1 MQAACVMRRTYNPR
15 DLSSLK
21 IVDNGIVADRVELV
35 KNEGDVRAIQ
45 LVKSSGAPFQILAVG
60 SLDDVTR
67 VHCFVY
73 GAQEV
78 LELGESPSHRLPEPF
93 VARMLAAQ
101 VKKLGDVQVLG
112 LGCVEQDTGRDTLA
126 GLVAAELGWE
136 LFSNV
141 LSLRVENQR
150 AHFTQVTDEGTQE
163 IEVAL
168 PVCVS
173 ADESCAVGRDPS
185 DEYDLIEKLEK
196 RGSRKITLAELGV
209 AAAEAGASEL
219 ANPPERQAQPVVASG
234 PDSVSRVA
242 EMLRRFQG

>member
-1 MQAACVMRRTYNPR
+1 MQAACVMRRTFNPR

-45 LVKSSGAPFQILAVG
+45 LVKSSGARFQILSIG
-60 SLDDVTR
+60 GLDDVTR

-78 LELGESPSHRLPEPF
+78 WELGESRSHRLPEPV

-101 VKKLGDVQVLG
+101 VHKLEDIQMLG
-112 LGCVEQDTGRDTLA
+112 LGCVEQDTGRDTLP

-141 LSLRVENQR
+141 VSLRIQDQR
-150 AHFTQVTDEGTQE
+150 AHLTQVTDDGTQE
-163 IEVAL
+163 IDVAL

-173 ADESCAVGRDPS
+173 ADESCGIGNDPS

-196 RGSRKITLAELGV
+196 RGARKTTLAELGI
-209 AAAEAGASEL
+209 ATAEAGPSEL
-219 ANPPERQAQPVVASG
+219 VNPPERQAQPVVASG
-234 PDSVSRVA
+234 PESVGRVA

>member
-1 MQAACVMRRTYNPR
+1 MQAACVMRRTFNPR

-45 LVKSSGAPFQILAVG
+45 LVKSSGARFQILSIG
-60 SLDDVTR
+60 GLDDVTR

-78 LELGESPSHRLPEPF
+78 WELGESRSHRLPEPV

-101 VKKLGDVQVLG
+101 VHKLEDIQVLG
-112 LGCVEQDTGRDTLA
+112 LGCVEQDTGRDTLP

-141 LSLRVENQR
+141 VSLRIQDQR
-150 AHFTQVTDEGTQE
+150 AHLTQVTDDGTQE
-163 IEVAL
+163 IDVAL

-173 ADESCAVGRDPS
+173 ADESCGIGNDPS

-196 RGSRKITLAELGV
+196 RGARKTTLAELGI
-209 AAAEAGASEL
+209 ATAEAGPSEL
-219 ANPPERQAQPVVASG
+219 VNPPERQAQPVVASG
-234 PDSVSRVA
+234 PESVGRVA

>member
-1 MQAACVMRRTYNPR
+1 MQAACVMRRTFNPR

-45 LVKSSGAPFQILAVG
+45 LVKSSGARFQILSIG
-60 SLDDVTR
+60 GLDDVTR

-78 LELGESPSHRLPEPF
+78 WELGESRSHRLPEPV

-101 VKKLGDVQVLG
+101 VHKVEDIQVLG
-112 LGCVEQDTGRDTLA
+112 LGCVEQDTGRDTLP

-141 LSLRVENQR
+141 VSLRIQDQR
-150 AHFTQVTDEGTQE
+150 AHLTQVTDDGTQE
-163 IEVAL
+163 IDVAL

-173 ADESCAVGRDPS
+173 ADESCGIGNDPS

-196 RGSRKITLAELGV
+196 RGARKTTLAELGI
-209 AAAEAGASEL
+209 ATAEAGPSEL
-219 ANPPERQAQPVVASG
+219 VNPPERQAQPVVASG
-234 PDSVSRVA
+234 PESVGRVA

>member
-1 MQAACVMRRTYNPR
+1 MQAACVMRRTFNPR

-21 IVDNGIVADRVELV
+21 IVDNDIVADRVELV

-60 SLDDVTR
+60 GLDDGTR

-73 GAQEV
+73 GAQDV
-78 LELGESPSHRLPEPF
+78 WELGASRSHRLPEPF

-101 VKKLGDVQVLG
+101 VKKLGDVQVVA
-112 LGCVEQDTGRDTLA
+112 LGCVEQDTGRDTLP
-126 GLVAAELGWE
+126 GLVAATLGWE

-141 LSLRVENQR
+141 LSLRIEDQR
-150 AHFTQVTDEGTQE
+150 AHLTQVTDEGTQE
-163 IEVAL
+163 IDVAL
-168 PVCVS
+168 PVCIS
-173 ADESCAVGRDPS
+173 ADESCAIGRDPS

-196 RGSRKITLAELGV
+196 RGSRTITLAELGID
-209 AAAEAGASEL
+209 AAETGVAEL
-219 ANPPERQAQPVVASG
+219 ANPPERQAHAVVASG

>member
-1 MQAACVMRRTYNPR
+1 MQAACVMRRTFNPR

-45 LVKSSGAPFQILAVG
+45 LVKSSGARFQILSIG
-60 SLDDVTR
+60 GLDDVTR

-78 LELGESPSHRLPEPF
+78 WELGESRSHRLPEPV

-101 VKKLGDVQVLG
+101 VHKLEDIHVLG
-112 LGCVEQDTGRDTLA
+112 LGCMEQDTGRDTLP

-141 LSLRVENQR
+141 VSLRIQDQR
-150 AHFTQVTDEGTQE
+150 AHLTQVTDDGTQE
-163 IEVAL
+163 IDVAL

-173 ADESCAVGRDPS
+173 VDESCGIGNDPS

-196 RGSRKITLAELGV
+196 RGARKTTLAELGI
-209 AAAEAGASEL
+209 ATAEAGPSEL
-219 ANPPERQAQPVVASG
+219 VNPPERQAQPVVASG
-234 PDSVSRVA
+234 PESVGRVA

>member
-1 MQAACVMRRTYNPR
+1 MQAACVMRRTFNPR

-45 LVKSSGAPFQILAVG
+45 LVKSSGARFQILSIG
-60 SLDDVTR
+60 GLDDVTR
-67 VHCFVY
+67 AHCFVY

-78 LELGESPSHRLPEPF
+78 WELGESRSHRLPEPV

-101 VKKLGDVQVLG
+101 VHKLEDIQVLG
-112 LGCVEQDTGRDTLA
+112 LGCVEQDTGRDTLP

-141 LSLRVENQR
+141 VSLRIQDQR
-150 AHFTQVTDEGTQE
+150 AHLTQVTDDGIQE
-163 IEVAL
+163 IDVAL

-173 ADESCAVGRDPS
+173 ADESCGIGNDPS

-196 RGSRKITLAELGV
+196 RGARKTTLAELGI
-209 AAAEAGASEL
+209 ATAEAGPSEL
-219 ANPPERQAQPVVASG
+219 VNPPERQAQPVVASG
-234 PDSVSRVA
+234 PESVGRVA

>member
-1 MQAACVMRRTYNPR
+1 MQAACVMRRTFNPR

-21 IVDNGIVADRVELV
+21 IVDNGIVADRVEVV

-45 LVKSSGAPFQILAVG
+45 LVKSSGARFQILSIG
-60 SLDDVTR
+60 GLDDVTR

-78 LELGESPSHRLPEPF
+78 WELGESRSHRLPEPV

-101 VKKLGDVQVLG
+101 VHKLEDIQVLG
-112 LGCVEQDTGRDTLA
+112 LGCVEQDTGRDTLP

-141 LSLRVENQR
+141 VSLRIQDQR
-150 AHFTQVTDEGTQE
+150 AHLTQVTDDGTQE
-163 IEVAL
+163 IDVAL

-173 ADESCAVGRDPS
+173 ADESCGIGNDPS

-196 RGSRKITLAELGV
+196 RGARKTTLAELGI
-209 AAAEAGASEL
+209 ATAEAGPSEL
-219 ANPPERQAQPVVASG
+219 VNPPERQAQPVVASG
-234 PDSVSRVA
+234 PESVGRVA

>member
-1 MQAACVMRRTYNPR
+1 MQAACVMRRTFNPR

-45 LVKSSGAPFQILAVG
+45 LVKSSGARFQILSIG
-60 SLDDVTR
+60 GLDDVTR

-78 LELGESPSHRLPEPF
+78 WELGESRSHRLPEPV

-101 VKKLGDVQVLG
+101 VHKLEDIQVLG
-112 LGCVEQDTGRDTLA
+112 LGCVEQDTGRDTLP

-141 LSLRVENQR
+141 VSLRIQDQR
-150 AHFTQVTDEGTQE
+150 AHLTQVTDDGTQE
-163 IEVAL
+163 IDVAL

-173 ADESCAVGRDPS
+173 ADESCGIGNDPS

-196 RGSRKITLAELGV
+196 RGARKTTLAELGI
-209 AAAEAGASEL
+209 ATAEAGPSEL
-219 ANPPERQAQPVVASG
+219 VNPPERQAQPVVASK
-234 PDSVSRVA
+234 PESVGRVA

>member
-1 MQAACVMRRTYNPR
+1 MQAACVMRRTFNPR

-45 LVKSSGAPFQILAVG
+45 LVKSSGARFQILSIG
-60 SLDDVTR
+60 GLDDVTR

-78 LELGESPSHRLPEPF
+78 WELGESRSHRLPEPV

-101 VKKLGDVQVLG
+101 VHKLEDIQVLG
-112 LGCVEQDTGRDTLA
+112 LGCVEQDTGRDTLP

-141 LSLRVENQR
+141 VSLRIQDQR
-150 AHFTQVTDEGTQE
+150 AHLTQVTDDGIQE
-163 IEVAL
+163 IDVAL

-173 ADESCAVGRDPS
+173 ADESCGIGNDPS

-196 RGSRKITLAELGV
+196 RGARKTTLAELGI
-209 AAAEAGASEL
+209 ATAEAGPSEL
-219 ANPPERQAQPVVASG
+219 VNPPERQAQPVVASG
-234 PDSVSRVA
+234 PESVGRVA